1 MVICNLRTILS
12 DKHITQAEL
21 ARLSGVRVV
30 AISHMCNGHNPH
42 LSVETAN
49 KLCSV
54 LNCTIGD
61 IWQYV
66 PDAITN
72 NM

>member
-1 MVICNLRTILS
+1 MVISNLRKLLKEKGLTQTELS
-12 DKHITQAEL
+12 
-21 ARLSGVRVV
+21 RVSGVRMVS
-30 AISHMCNGHNPH
+30 ISHMCNGKNPH

-49 KLCSV
+49 KLCAV
-54 LNCTIGD
+54 LSCDIGD

-66 PDAITN
+66 PDADN